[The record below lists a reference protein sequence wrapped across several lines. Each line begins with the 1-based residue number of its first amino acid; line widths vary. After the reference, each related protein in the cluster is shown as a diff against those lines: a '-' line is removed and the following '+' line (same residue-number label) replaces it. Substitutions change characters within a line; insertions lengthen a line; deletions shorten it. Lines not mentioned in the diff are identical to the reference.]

1 MDHDLHRVT
10 SFTIVGPFVLNVGFD
25 DGTRQRIDFRPVLR
39 GELYG
44 PLRDVGTFERV
55 AIDPVARTLAWP
67 NGADFDPAT
76 LHDWPVAGRRMIE
89 LARHWPPTQ
98 SGSRRPMTDDA
109 AASRRRIIGIDFATE
124 GSRTGLALAVFDN
137 GELRIDQATVGDRRH
152 CPRSIVLE
160 WLTDSDDATLLAI
173 DAPLGWPKPL
183 VTSLTSHTAG
193 ARIAAPANCMFRRET
208 DRFVQRELR
217 KTPLDVGA
225 DRIARTAHA
234 ALRLLGELRD
244 ELGAAIPLVWQ
255 PSDATEHAVIEV
267 YPAATLEAH
276 GIRSSGYKATRDRD
290 LRGRMLED
298 LHSKSNVRNMEP
310 PVLDDLSRN
319 ADMLD
324 AAVCALAAADFITGR
339 AMPPPDRRLAEREG
353 WIWTARRVTA
363 ASR

>member
-1 MDHDLHRVT
+1 MDHALHRVT
-10 SFTIVGPFVLNVGFD
+10 SFAIVGQFVLDVRFD

-44 PLRDVGTFERV
+44 PLRDIGTFERV
-55 AIDPVARTLAWP
+55 AIDPVAHTLVWP

-76 LHDWPVAGRRMIE
+76 LHDWPDAGQRMIE
-89 LARHWPPTQ
+89 LVRHWPTTK
-98 SGSRRPMTDDA
+98 SGRPMTDDTA
-109 AASRRRIIGIDFATE
+109 ARHRIIGIDCATE
-124 GSRTGLALAVFDN
+124 GAKTGLALAVLDN
-137 GELRIDQATVGDRRH
+137 GELRIDQATVGDRRR
-152 CPRSIVLE
+152 CPRAIVLE

-173 DAPLGWPKPL
+173 DAPLGWPEPL

-244 ELGAAIPLVWQ
+244 ELGAAIPLAWQ

-276 GIRSSGYKATRDRD
+276 GIRSSRYKATKDRD

-310 PVLDDLSRN
+310 PVLNALSRN

-324 AAVCALAAADFITGR
+324 AAVCALAAADFISGR

-353 WIWTARRVTA
+353 WIWVARRATA

>member
-1 MDHDLHRVT
+1 
-10 SFTIVGPFVLNVGFD
+10 
-25 DGTRQRIDFRPVLR
+25 
-39 GELYG
+39 
-44 PLRDVGTFERV
+44 
-55 AIDPVARTLAWP
+55 
-67 NGADFDPAT
+67 
-76 LHDWPVAGRRMIE
+76 MI
-89 LARHWPPTQ
+89 
-98 SGSRRPMTDDA
+98 DDA
-109 AASRRRIIGIDFATE
+109 AAHRRIIGIDCATE
-124 GSRTGLALAVFDN
+124 GAKTGLVLAVLDN
-137 GELRIDQATVGDRRH
+137 GELRIDQATVGRRR

-173 DAPLGWPKPL
+173 DAPLGWPEPL

-193 ARIAAPANCMFRRET
+193 ARIAAPADCVFRRET

-244 ELGAAIPLVWQ
+244 ELGAAIPLAWQ
-255 PSDATEHAVIEV
+255 PSAATEHSVIEV
-267 YPAATLEAH
+267 YPAATLKAH
-276 GIRSSGYKATRDRD
+276 GIRSSGYKKEKDRD

-298 LHSKSNVRNMEP
+298 LHSKSNVRNMKP
-310 PVLDDLSRN
+310 PVLDALSSN

-353 WIWTARRVTA
+353 WIWTARCATA